1 MRHLTAEQIEDLL
14 AGRSPSADEHCDCS
28 FCRTRLGEAMA
39 IRRRLRRAFRNVR
52 PPKEMREAVFRLVRA
67 FDGHRVNTGALEQP
81 ESGYSVK
88 AQVEIDAGACG
99 FRTQGLAQSEDGQHV
114 SLSIQ
119 TDCEKIG
126 QLAAALA
133 DRQPLDAYQE
143 ISPAGESVFMA
154 TVRDTLK
161 GCCAGCA
168 VPAGLFKAMQV
179 AAGLALPKDISIT
192 LVKE

>member
-1 MRHLTAEQIEDLL
+1 
-14 AGRSPSADEHCDCS
+14 
-28 FCRTRLGEAMA
+28 
-39 IRRRLRRAFRNVR
+39 
-52 PPKEMREAVFRLVRA
+52 
-67 FDGHRVNTGALEQP
+67 
-81 ESGYSVK
+81 VK
-88 AQVEIDAGACG
+88 AQVEIEAGVCG

-114 SLSIQ
+114 SFSIQ

-133 DRQPLDAYQE
+133 GRQPLDAYQE

-154 TVRDTLK
+154 TARDTLK